1 VRAELDR
8 AWPSLIPDIIGRAAS
23 ARPASL
29 MRQRDHWPHI
39 ETLMS
44 NTSTS
49 LRRSFLAATTA
60 LISPALL
67 CATSLLPP
75 FATTAS
81 AQSAERLPPVTVN
94 SPQQRK
100 RKPRGVVTA
109 APPAAARSGDISAAD
124 QSPSSVPASASLPP
138 RAGFDRGLSSSD
150 SASLV
155 TDLPGGAAWGAGGV
169 SSLPAINGFGADRL
183 QVAVNSMLISPA
195 CPNEMNPP
203 LSFVNPAM
211 IAKMRAYLG
220 VGPVSVGGDYIG
232 SRIDVTTAPPA
243 FAPAQAGWVASTQ
256 LSSFF
261 RSNGNAYGVDAT
273 ATLANHDTS
282 ITYTGG
288 WVRSGNYK
296 AGDGTTVKS
305 TLYETQNHAISIS
318 KQTFGNL
325 FTFQIGGQF
334 IPYQGYV
341 NQYMDMVYNRGLYA
355 NGRYE
360 GVFDW
365 GKFEASAF
373 VHQIRHTM
381 GFIAPDKIGEMPMDT
396 KGLDA
401 GYSMK
406 ATVAV
411 SGHDLLRIGNELALN
426 RLDDWWNPVAGSMMM
441 SPNTFINING
451 GTRDRVGAFVEWER
465 HWDRQWTS
473 IVGLR
478 NDVVWMN
485 TGNVQG
491 YNAMSYGAD
500 AAAFNALDRARTDVH
515 VDGSALLRYEPNDMS
530 QYEFGFARKTRSPNL
545 YERYAWS
552 TNAMAMKMIGWFG
565 DGNGYVGNLDL
576 RPEKAHTV
584 SFTAGWHDPA
594 QRVWGVKLT
603 PYASYVQDYIDV
615 DRCSTASCLAS
626 NPANLTANTGF
637 VYLQFA
643 NHDATLYGIN
653 VEGRLTVW
661 DNPIYGQ
668 GQVRGLIGYVR
679 GQRTDGV
686 DLYHMMP
693 INAKLA
699 LDHLLGGWTNSIEL
713 RLVGSKD
720 QVSQV
725 HNELTTPAYALLNLR
740 TGYQWQHVRLDLG
753 IDNLF
758 NQNYYLPLGG
768 ADLVDYKVVS
778 MMGSSA
784 AYGYNVR
791 GPGRS
796 FNARLS
802 VSF

>member
-1 VRAELDR
+1 
-8 AWPSLIPDIIGRAAS
+8 
-23 ARPASL
+23 
-29 MRQRDHWPHI
+29 M
-39 ETLMS
+39 
-44 NTSTS
+44 
-49 LRRSFLAATTA
+49 
-60 LISPALL
+60 
-67 CATSLLPP
+67 
-75 FATTAS
+75 
-81 AQSAERLPPVTVN
+81 
-94 SPQQRK
+94 
-100 RKPRGVVTA
+100 
-109 APPAAARSGDISAAD
+109 
-124 QSPSSVPASASLPP
+124 PASASLPP

-183 QVAVNSMLISPA
+183 QVAINSMLISPA

-243 FAPAQAGWVASTQ
+243 FASAQAGWVASTQ

-282 ITYTGG
+282 VTYTGG

-381 GFIAPDKIGEMPMDT
+381 GFIAPDKIGQMPMDT

-406 ATVAV
+406 ATVAL
-411 SGHDLLRIGNELALN
+411 SGHDLLRIGNELAVN

-451 GTRDRVGAFVEWER
+451 GTRDRIGTFVEWER

-603 PYASYVQDYIDV
+603 PYASYVHDYIDV

-713 RLVGSKD
+713 QLVGSKD

>member
-1 VRAELDR
+1 
-8 AWPSLIPDIIGRAAS
+8 
-23 ARPASL
+23 
-29 MRQRDHWPHI
+29 M
-39 ETLMS
+39 
-44 NTSTS
+44 
-49 LRRSFLAATTA
+49 
-60 LISPALL
+60 
-67 CATSLLPP
+67 
-75 FATTAS
+75 
-81 AQSAERLPPVTVN
+81 
-94 SPQQRK
+94 
-100 RKPRGVVTA
+100 
-109 APPAAARSGDISAAD
+109 
-124 QSPSSVPASASLPP
+124 PASASLPP

-282 ITYTGG
+282 VTYTGG

-373 VHQIRHTM
+373 AHQIRHTM

-603 PYASYVQDYIDV
+603 PYASYVHDYIDV

-686 DLYHMMP
+686 DLYHIMP

-713 RLVGSKD
+713 QLVGSKD

>member
-1 VRAELDR
+1 
-8 AWPSLIPDIIGRAAS
+8 
-23 ARPASL
+23 
-29 MRQRDHWPHI
+29 M
-39 ETLMS
+39 LMS
-44 NTSTS
+44 NTSTC
-49 LRRSFLAATTA
+49 LRRSILAATTA

-67 CATSLLPP
+67 GTASLLPP
-75 FATTAS
+75 LVTTAS

-94 SPQQRK
+94 PPQQRK

-109 APPAAARSGDISAAD
+109 ASPAATTSGGTAAPD
-124 QSPSSVPASASLPP
+124 QSPKSPPGSVTLPP
-138 RAGFDRGLSSSD
+138 QAGFDRGLSSSD
-150 SASLV
+150 SASLI

-211 IAKMRAYLG
+211 IAKLRAYLG

-243 FAPAQAGWVASTQ
+243 FVPAQAGWVTSTQ

-261 RSNGNAYGVDAT
+261 RSNGNAYGVDAA
-273 ATLANHDTS
+273 ATVANHDTS

-288 WVRSGNYK
+288 WVRAGDYK
-296 AGDGTTVKS
+296 AGDGTTIKS
-305 TLYETQNHAISIS
+305 TLYETQNHSISIS

-325 FTFQIGGQF
+325 FTFQVGGQF

-341 NQYMDMVYNRGLYA
+341 NQYMDMVYNRGLHA

-381 GFIAPDKIGEMPMDT
+381 GFIAPDKIGNMPMDT
-396 KGLDA
+396 KGLDG
-401 GYSMK
+401 GYAMK
-406 ATVAV
+406 ATMAL
-411 SGHDLLRIGNELALN
+411 SGHDLLRIGNELTLN
-426 RLDDWWNPVAGSMMM
+426 RLDDWWSPVAGSMMM
-441 SPNTFINING
+441 GPNSFIDING
-451 GTRDRVGAFVEWER
+451 GKRDRVGTFVEWER

-491 YNAMSYGAD
+491 YNAMSSGAD
-500 AAAFNALDRARTDVH
+500 AAAFNAVNHARSDVH
-515 VDGSALLRYEPNDMS
+515 VDGSALLRYEPNDTS

-552 TNAMAMKMIGWFG
+552 TNAMAMQMIGWFG

-576 RPEKAHTV
+576 APEKAHTI

-594 QRVWGVKLT
+594 QRLWDVKVT

-615 DRCSTASCLAS
+615 DRCATASCLAS

-637 VYLQFA
+637 VYLRFA
-643 NHDATLYGIN
+643 NHDATLYGVN

-661 DNPIYGQ
+661 DNAVYGQ
-668 GQVRGLIGYVR
+668 GQLRGLIGYVR

-699 LDHLLGGWTNSIEL
+699 LDHRLGGWTNSVEL
-713 RLVGSKD
+713 QLVGSKD

-725 HNELTTPAYALLNLR
+725 HNELTTPSYALVNLR

-784 AYGYNVR
+784 AYGYNVK

-796 FNARLS
+796 FNARLGI
-802 VSF
+802 SF

>member
-1 VRAELDR
+1 MPN
-8 AWPSLIPDIIGRAAS
+8 PSI
-23 ARPASL
+23 
-29 MRQRDHWPHI
+29 
-39 ETLMS
+39 
-44 NTSTS
+44 S
-49 LRRSFLAATTA
+49 LRRSILSATTL
-60 LISPALL
+60 LIPPSLLATAALL
-67 CATSLLPP
+67 PSFATSAL
-75 FATTAS
+75 
-81 AQSAERLPPVTVN
+81 AQARETLPPVTVDA
-94 SPQQRK
+94 PQQRK
-100 RKPRGVVTA
+100 RKSRGVVTA
-109 APPAAARSGDISAAD
+109 APAAATPERVRAAAD
-124 QSPSSVPASASLPP
+124 ERRNSVPASAELPP
-138 RAGFDRGLSSSD
+138 KAGLDRGLSSSD

-243 FAPAQAGWVASTQ
+243 FVPVQSGWVTSTQ

-273 ATLANHDTS
+273 ATVANHDTS
-282 ITYTGG
+282 VTYAGG
-288 WVRSGNYK
+288 WVRASDYK
-296 AGDGTTVKS
+296 AGDGSTIKS
-305 TLYETQNHAISIS
+305 TLYETQNHSISVS

-365 GKFEASAF
+365 GKLEASAF
-373 VHQIRHTM
+373 VHQVRHTM
-381 GFIAPDKIGEMPMDT
+381 GFIAPDKVSDMPMDT
-396 KGLDA
+396 RGLDT
-401 GYSMK
+401 GYSVK
-406 ATVAV
+406 ATLPV
-411 SGHDLLRIGNELALN
+411 SGHDLLRIGNELAVN
-426 RLDDWWNPVAGSMMM
+426 RLDDWWSPVAGSMMM

-451 GTRDRVGAFVEWER
+451 GTRDRVGTFVEWER

-515 VDGSALLRYEPNDMS
+515 VDGSALLRYEPSDVS

-552 TNAMAMKMIGWFG
+552 TNAMAMQMIGWFG

-576 RPEKAHTV
+576 KPEKAHTV

-594 QRVWGVKLT
+594 QRIWDVKVT

-615 DRCSTASCLAS
+615 DRCATASCLAS

-643 NHDATLYGIN
+643 NHDATLYGVN
-653 VEGRLTVW
+653 VEGRLSVW
-661 DNPIYGQ
+661 DNSVYGL
-668 GQVRGLIGYVR
+668 GQLRGLIGYVR

-693 INAKLA
+693 VNAKLA
-699 LDHLLGGWTNSIEL
+699 LDHRLGGWTSSVEL
-713 RLVGSKD
+713 QLVGSKD
-720 QVSQV
+720 QVSHV
-725 HNELTTPAYALLNLR
+725 HNELTTPAYALVNLR

-758 NQNYYLPLGG
+758 NQNYDLPLGG

-784 AYGYNVR
+784 AYGYNVK
-791 GPGRS
+791 GQGRS
-796 FNARLS
+796 FNARLG

>member
-1 VRAELDR
+1 
-8 AWPSLIPDIIGRAAS
+8 
-23 ARPASL
+23 
-29 MRQRDHWPHI
+29 M
-39 ETLMS
+39 
-44 NTSTS
+44 
-49 LRRSFLAATTA
+49 
-60 LISPALL
+60 
-67 CATSLLPP
+67 
-75 FATTAS
+75 
-81 AQSAERLPPVTVN
+81 TVN

-109 APPAAARSGDISAAD
+109 APPAATRSRDVSAPD
-124 QSPSSVPASASLPP
+124 QNPSPVPASASLPP
-138 RAGFDRGLSSSD
+138 NAGFDRGLSSSD

-183 QVAVNSMLISPA
+183 QVAINSMLISPA

-243 FAPAQAGWVASTQ
+243 FTPAQAGWVASTQ

-282 ITYTGG
+282 VTYTGG

-296 AGDGTTVKS
+296 AGDGTTIKS

-325 FTFQIGGQF
+325 FTFQVGGQF

-396 KGLDA
+396 RSLDT
-401 GYSMK
+401 GYALK
-406 ATVAV
+406 ATVAL
-411 SGHDLLRIGNELALN
+411 SGHDLLRVGNELALN

-451 GTRDRVGAFVEWER
+451 GTRDRVGTFAEWER

-478 NDVVWMN
+478 NDVVWMSN
-485 TGNVQG
+485 DNVQG

-515 VDGSALLRYEPNDMS
+515 VDGSALIRYEPNDVS
-530 QYEFGFARKTRSPNL
+530 QYELGFARKTRSPNL

-552 TNAMAMKMIGWFG
+552 TNAMAMQMIGWFG
-565 DGNGYVGNLDL
+565 DGNGYVGDVDL

-594 QRVWGVKLT
+594 QRVWGVKVT
-603 PYASYVQDYIDV
+603 SYASYVQDYIDV
-615 DRCSTASCLAS
+615 DRCATANCLAS

-637 VYLQFA
+637 VYLKFA
-643 NHDATLYGIN
+643 NHDARLYGIN
-653 VEGRLTVW
+653 VEGRLTAW
-661 DNPIYGQ
+661 DDPIYGQ
-668 GQVRGLIGYVR
+668 GTLRGLIGYVR

-699 LDHLLGGWTNSIEL
+699 LDHRLGGWTNSVEL
-713 RLVGSKD
+713 QLVGSKD

-725 HNELTTPAYALLNLR
+725 HNELTTPGYALVNLR

-784 AYGYNVR
+784 AYGYNVK

-802 VSF
+802 VNF

>member
-1 VRAELDR
+1 
-8 AWPSLIPDIIGRAAS
+8 
-23 ARPASL
+23 
-29 MRQRDHWPHI
+29 
-39 ETLMS
+39 MS

-282 ITYTGG
+282 VTYTGG

-603 PYASYVQDYIDV
+603 PYASYVHDYIDV

-713 RLVGSKD
+713 QLVGSKD

>member
-1 VRAELDR
+1 
-8 AWPSLIPDIIGRAAS
+8 
-23 ARPASL
+23 
-29 MRQRDHWPHI
+29 
-39 ETLMS
+39 MS

-49 LRRSFLAATTA
+49 LRRSILAATTA
-60 LISPALL
+60 LISPALP

-75 FATTAS
+75 FVTTAS

-100 RKPRGVVTA
+100 RKPRGVVAA
-109 APPAAARSGDISAAD
+109 APPAAAQSGDISAPD

-155 TDLPGGAAWGAGGV
+155 TALPGGAAWGAGGV

-183 QVAVNSMLISPA
+183 QVAINSMLISPA

-243 FAPAQAGWVASTQ
+243 FTPAQAGWVASTR

-282 ITYTGG
+282 VTYTGG

-318 KQTFGNL
+318 KQALGNL
-325 FTFQIGGQF
+325 FAFQIGGQF

-396 KGLDA
+396 KALDA

-406 ATVAV
+406 ATVAL
-411 SGHDLLRIGNELALN
+411 SGHDLLRIGNELAVN
-426 RLDDWWNPVAGSMMM
+426 RLDDWWSPVAGSMMM
-441 SPNTFINING
+441 SPNAFINING
-451 GTRDRVGAFVEWER
+451 GTRDRLGTFVEWER

-473 IVGLR
+473 ILGLR

-500 AAAFNALDRARTDVH
+500 AAAFNALDRARADVH
-515 VDGSALLRYEPNDMS
+515 VDGSALLRYEPNDIS

-576 RPEKAHTV
+576 KPEKAHTV

-603 PYASYVQDYIDV
+603 PYASYVHDYIDV

-693 INAKLA
+693 INAKFA

-713 RLVGSKD
+713 QLVGSKD

-758 NQNYYLPLGG
+758 NQNYHLPLGG
-768 ADLVDYKVVS
+768 ADLVDYKVDS

-784 AYGYNVR
+784 AYGYNVK

-802 VSF
+802 VNF